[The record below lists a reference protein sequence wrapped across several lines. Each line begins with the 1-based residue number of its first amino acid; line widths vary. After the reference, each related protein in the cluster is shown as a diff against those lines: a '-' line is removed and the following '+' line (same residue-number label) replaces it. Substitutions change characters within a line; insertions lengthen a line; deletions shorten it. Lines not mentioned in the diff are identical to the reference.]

1 MTFSVSRDNG
11 AMEWAGSNLLT
22 VFCQPSRLLDPG
34 HWRLIWDVMR
44 FNACAR
50 RLIGKTQDG
59 GEEMSIGKYLDRE
72 GYSDEFRDN
81 YLIVRRVSPSMTI
94 DSTNAKSSL

>member
-11 AMEWAGSNLLT
+11 ALEWAGSNLFT

-44 FNACAR
+44 FNVCAR
-50 RLIGKTQDG
+50 SLVGSTADK
-59 GEEMSIGKYLDRE
+59 GEEMSIGQYLDRE

-81 YLIVRRVSPSMTI
+81 YLIVRDFSCRPSTLLM
-94 DSTNAKSSL
+94 L

>member
-1 MTFSVSRDNG
+1 
-11 AMEWAGSNLLT
+11 
-22 VFCQPSRLLDPG
+22 
-34 HWRLIWDVMR
+34 MR

-81 YLIVRRVSPSMTI
+81 YLIVRRVSLSRTTN
-94 DSTNAKSSL
+94 STDAKSSL